1 VPGGH
6 RPTPELVE
14 RIYQRAIADEA
25 AAVQLWPDAREYQ
38 RKMGAELGFSETAEA
53 WIRKSRRANR
63 QPQDVEDE
71 IERACSAHRAA
82 VAKHLPKLVKY
93 KPSELLVA
101 NLQKAWEP
109 YAELLLDTAKSLQG
123 NDFGE
128 FRPMLIQLGFHE
140 EILRL
145 CREDQKRRYF
155 LQQTPASMAR
165 AIATQRHYHRIGN
178 EEVVRAAEKRLYSH
192 LRPKSK
198 RKK

>member
-1 VPGGH
+1 MPGGH

-25 AAVQLWPDAREYQ
+25 AAVRLWPDAREYQ
-38 RKMGAELGFSETAEA
+38 RKMGAELGFSQTAEA

-63 QPQDVEDE
+63 QPKGVEDE
-71 IERACSAHRAA
+71 IERARSAHRAA
-82 VAKHLPKLVKY
+82 VAKHLPRLVKY
-93 KPSELLVA
+93 KPSELLVT

-109 YAELLLDTAKSLQG
+109 YAELLLDTAKSFQG
-123 NDFGE
+123 IDFGE
-128 FRPMLIQLGFHE
+128 LKPKLIELGFQK

-145 CREDQKRRYF
+145 FREDQKRRYF

-165 AIATQRHYHRIGN
+165 EIATQRHHHRIGDK
-178 EEVVRAAEKRLYSH
+178 EVVRAAEKHLYSH
-192 LRPKSK
+192 LRSKAK